1 MPQKTL
7 EQQEK
12 MTKVNFFVASI
23 VLLLLVDQA
32 EACLNV
38 WEEMLYPGQKLG
50 CLNHGGYS
58 ILASGVTRFVHIVCK
73 SLEES
78 GCEKSGRL

>member
-23 VLLLLVDQA
+23 VLLLLVDHA

-58 ILASGVTRFVHIVCK
+58 ILASGVTRFIHIVCK

>member
-32 EACLNV
+32 EAC
-38 WEEMLYPGQKLG
+38 
-50 CLNHGGYS
+50 
-58 ILASGVTRFVHIVCK
+58 
-73 SLEES
+73 
-78 GCEKSGRL
+78 